1 MADLA
6 EGAGSQAAHPLGR
19 GVRRH
24 QIRVGLFQ
32 RPQLP
37 EQAVVLRI
45 GHGGFIEHVVAVVV
59 LVDKIAQFF
68 DAQGRIGLYGHDV
81 LWHRGGTGPVIVAG
95 MTGEIA
101 PGPQRAGGHGRVD
114 PPGWNSA
121 AMAHA
126 LALEFGDTLAVM
138 LYGLGGEHAAVLI
151 LEVASQLLPD
161 LACGGN
167 RSEERRVGKEWRSRW
182 WACSV

>member
-1 MADLA
+1 
-6 EGAGSQAAHPLGR
+6 
-19 GVRRH
+19 
-24 QIRVGLFQ
+24 
-32 RPQLP
+32 
-37 EQAVVLRI
+37 
-45 GHGGFIEHVVAVVV
+45 
-59 LVDKIAQFF
+59 
-68 DAQGRIGLYGHDV
+68 
-81 LWHRGGTGPVIVAG
+81 

-101 PGPQRAGGHGRVD
+101 PGPQRAGGHRRVD

-167 RSEERRVGKEWRSRW
+167 HQIQSLLGMPRTGKPHEEADRSEERRVGKECRSRW
-182 WACSV
+182 SSYH